1 MINISFV
8 VQKINYEKCF
18 ENLIR
23 QLVEECRSNTDPTE
37 IDKLVARL
45 GDDTVPVVE
54 KLLGFLDAD
63 TRDDIIVWIL
73 EKQQDLIVSSAN
85 KALHD
90 LLGGDA
96 VVIGTIYARNHPG
109 TKISLH
115 AGQVKTDSKQL
126 IDSPVLTGLTGGVA
140 KLAFMLSDAETIEK
154 EGVKLLSSDYV
165 KSKLIST
172 LSDSLLKAGVYI
184 TLSDIVIK
192 EDSGKEKIER
202 MADPE
207 KDEGLLPDAIE
218 DRIIDALVAWL
229 KHTV

>member
-1 MINISFV
+1 MLKIRV
-8 VQKINYEKCF
+8 EVQEINYEKCF

-23 QLVEECRSNTDPTE
+23 QLVEECRSNPDPTE

-54 KLLGFLDAD
+54 KLLGFLDTD

>member
-1 MINISFV
+1 M
-8 VQKINYEKCF
+8 
-18 ENLIR
+18 
-23 QLVEECRSNTDPTE
+23 
-37 IDKLVARL
+37 
-45 GDDTVPVVE
+45 
-54 KLLGFLDAD
+54 
-63 TRDDIIVWIL
+63 
-73 EKQQDLIVSSAN
+73 
-85 KALHD
+85 
-90 LLGGDA
+90 
-96 VVIGTIYARNHPG
+96 IGTIYARNHPG